1 MVGRR
6 PVHMAIDPQRV
17 AGYDPHK
24 PATSTPERLTLQN
37 LRIPGPTPCPPETLA
52 ELSKQMINHRGPE
65 FAEMQARIMERL
77 KIFFRTDN
85 EVYIFTTSGT
95 GAMEAAIVNVLSEG
109 DKVLA
114 VSIGEF
120 GDRFGDIADA
130 FGANVVRLNFEPG
143 TQAEP
148 QAIADALAAD
158 PEIVAVLVTHNE
170 TSTGVTN
177 DISAI
182 NKAIRAVKPDV
193 LLIVDAISS
202 LGCLPFATD
211 AWQVD
216 VATTASQKG
225 FMIPPGLAFVTLS
238 PRAWQAYERS
248 NMRKFYYDIG
258 KCREYAAKGQTP
270 FTPAVSLYYGLDL
283 ALEMMYNE
291 GLEQTNARH
300 HAIAEYTRGK
310 VRSLGLTLLAE
321 GPQASDSV
329 TSVVVPEGVNAAELL
344 SKLNS
349 EHDTVL
355 AAGQGKLA
363 GKIVRIG
370 HLGMVS
376 REDIDSAI
384 DALATVLEQLGY
396 RKPAAVG

>member
-1 MVGRR
+1 M
-6 PVHMAIDPQRV
+6 
-17 AGYDPHK
+17 
-24 PATSTPERLTLQN
+24 QN

-77 KIFFRTDN
+77 KLFFRTEN
-85 EVYIFTTSGT
+85 EVYVYTTSGT
-95 GAMEAAIVNVLSEG
+95 GVMEAAIVNTLSEG

-120 GDRFGDIADA
+120 GDRFADIAEV
-130 FGANVVRLNFEPG
+130 FGANVKRLNVEPG
-143 TQAEP
+143 TQADP
-148 QAIADALAAD
+148 QVVADALEPD
-158 PEIVAVLVTHNE
+158 TKAVLVTHNE

-177 DISAI
+177 DIQAI
-182 NKAIRAVKPDV
+182 GKAVKSKNPDV

-211 AWQVD
+211 AWGVD

-225 FMIPPGLAFVTLS
+225 FMIPPGLGFITMS
-238 PRAWQAYERS
+238 PRAWAAYEKS
-248 NMRKFYYDIG
+248 DMRKYYMDIG
-258 KCREYAAKGQTP
+258 KAKRYAEIGQTP

-283 ALEMMYNE
+283 ALDMMYQE

-300 HAIAEYTRGK
+300 HAVAEYTRNRVK
-310 VRSLGLTLLAE
+310 ALGLKLLAE

-329 TSVVVPEGVNAAELL
+329 TSVVVPEGVDAKQLL
-344 SKLNS
+344 AILNK

-363 GKIVRIG
+363 GKIFRIG
-370 HLGMVS
+370 HMGIVDTK
-376 REDIDSAI
+376 DIDAAI
-384 DALATVLEQLGY
+384 EALATVLAQLGY
-396 RKPAAVG
+396 KKPAAVG

>member
-1 MVGRR
+1 M
-6 PVHMAIDPQRV
+6 
-17 AGYDPHK
+17 
-24 PATSTPERLTLQN
+24 QN
-37 LRIPGPTPCPPETLA
+37 LRIPGPTPCPPETLN
-52 ELSKQMINHRGPE
+52 ELSRQMINHRGPE
-65 FAEMQARIMERL
+65 FADMQGRIMERL
-77 KIFFRTDN
+77 KLFFRTEN
-85 EVYIFTTSGT
+85 EVYVYTTSGT
-95 GAMEAAIVNVLSEG
+95 GVMEAAIVNTLSEG

-120 GDRFGDIADA
+120 GTRFGDIAEA
-130 FGANVVRLNFEPG
+130 FGASVKRLDFEPG
-143 TQAEP
+143 TQADPSVVAENLEP
-148 QAIADALAAD
+148 DTK
-158 PEIVAVLVTHNE
+158 AVIVTHNE

-177 DISAI
+177 DIAAI
-182 NKAIRAVKPDV
+182 GKAIRAVNPEI

-225 FMIPPGLAFVTLS
+225 FMIPPGLAFITMS
-238 PRAWQAYERS
+238 PRAWAAYEHS
-248 NMRKFYYDIG
+248 DMRKYYMDIG
-258 KCREYAAKGQTP
+258 KAKRYAGLGQTP

-283 ALEMMYNE
+283 ALNMLYEE

-300 HAIAEYTRGK
+300 HAVAEHTRNRVK
-310 VRSLGLTLLAE
+310 ALGLKLLAE

-329 TSVVVPEGVNAAELL
+329 TSVVVPEGIDAKQLL
-344 SKLNS
+344 AILNS

-363 GKIVRIG
+363 GKIFRIG
-370 HLGMVS
+370 HMGIVDTK
-376 REDIDSAI
+376 DIDAAI

-396 RKPAAVG
+396 KKPAAVS